1 MINRNRSRSSS
12 GKLAAAILLMGIG
25 VGMVH
30 VFLMPPF
37 QNPDEIQ
44 HFLFSVGHA
53 YDSDQMETV
62 EAEVLRLLKK
72 HKWFHFVGIGPG
84 WENTQKISDIA
95 FVFNFDPDRKS
106 TRNTLFHYFYGKTL
120 TLTGI
125 TDVLTAFY
133 FLRLLSTLFFVL
145 VLYLAFVFF
154 KRYFVSRWQ
163 YYFSGMVLV
172 FQWGTIMNAVN
183 YDVFMV
189 VLGSLFF
196 ICGYRWLCADKKP
209 DLLFLAL
216 FAGVGA
222 LTKLV
227 GFMFL
232 IYLFFLLI
240 MKVNLNWNLRLLKQ
254 SMLALLLFAVGFSWL
269 NYLFP
274 HRFYDLYTLA
284 SRLIKGFKGSL
295 AIGGESAWRLSFF
308 DSTADS
314 FFFYTGWMGFSL
326 DSVWYFI
333 LKMFLLVGFLG
344 ILWAL
349 VSRSTFPTLKVAAAP
364 GTRETLPPIEAGY
377 RKKWLA
383 YLLLIVLMQL
393 MAIWL
398 YYGNRPMSQGR
409 YLYPLIIPLILL
421 IYSGLYFIEE
431 KLRLSKAYLT
441 IVFLLFQAMLY
452 IFAIARIISVF
463 YLEVASPHSGL

>member
-1 MINRNRSRSSS
+1 MTAAVL
-12 GKLAAAILLMGIG
+12 LAGLGTGL
-25 VGMVH
+25 VH

-44 HFLFSVGHA
+44 HFLFCAGHA
-53 YDSDQMETV
+53 YDSGQMESV
-62 EAEVLRLLKK
+62 ETGVLQLLKK
-72 HKWFHFVGIGPG
+72 YKWFHFVGIGPG
-84 WENTQKISDIA
+84 WENTRKISDIA
-95 FVFNFDPDRKS
+95 FVFNFDPDRES
-106 TRNTLFHYFYGKTL
+106 TRNTLFHYLYGKSL
-120 TLTGI
+120 KISGI

-133 FLRLLSTLFFVL
+133 FLRFLSTLFFIL
-145 VLYLAFVFF
+145 VLYLAYLFF
-154 KRYFVSRWQ
+154 RRYFFSRWQ
-163 YYFSGMVLV
+163 YYFAGMVLV

-189 VLGSLFF
+189 LLGSLFF
-196 ICGYRWLCADKKP
+196 VCGYRWLCAGQKP

-216 FAGVGA
+216 FAGAGA

-232 IYLFFLLI
+232 IYLFILLI
-240 MKVNLNWNLRLLKQ
+240 MKVNLTWNLRLLWQ
-254 SMLALLLFAVGFSWL
+254 TGLALVVFVLGFSWL

-274 HRFYDLYTLA
+274 QRFYDLYTLA
-284 SRLIKGFKGSL
+284 SRLIKGFNGSL
-295 AIGGESAWRLSFF
+295 SMGGESAWRLSFF
-308 DSTADS
+308 NSTADS
-314 FFFYTGWMGFSL
+314 FFFYTGWMGFTL
-326 DSVWYFI
+326 DSAWYFV
-333 LKMFLLVGFLG
+333 LKLFLLAAFLG
-344 ILWAL
+344 VLWAL
-349 VSRSTFPTLKVAAAP
+349 ASRTTFPTLKVTAAP
-364 GTRETLPPIEAGY
+364 GTRETLPPIDAGY

-383 YLLLIVLMQL
+383 YLLLVFLLQL
-393 MAIWL
+393 LAIWL

-441 IVFLLFQAMLY
+441 ISFLLFQAILY

-463 YLEVASPHSGL
+463 YLEIASPHPGL